1 MDYLIALIVS
11 LTLILIV
18 WMVTRAIEGYY
29 RQKVE
34 LSRRMSMVRRRA
46 TSKREDS
53 RDVAPWVKE
62 LIERF
67 GHDPEELYE
76 DEMPDDLEQL
86 LSSPMVKGIL
96 AGLQQGGKASG
107 EGENQAAPGSVGGW
121 FGSVRGWF

>member
-1 MDYLIALIVS
+1 MDYLIALIVC
-11 LTLILIV
+11 LTVILIA

-34 LSRRMSMVRRRA
+34 LSRRMSMVRRQA
-46 TSKREDS
+46 TSKREGS

-76 DEMPDDLEQL
+76 DEMPDDLEAL

-96 AGLQQGGKASG
+96 AGLQQGNAQKG
-107 EGENQAAPGSVGGW
+107 EGAEGASNAGPGGW
-121 FGSVRGWF
+121 F

>member
-1 MDYLIALIVS
+1 MIVCVSVILIA
-11 LTLILIV
+11 

-34 LSRRMSMVRRRA
+34 LSRRMSMVRRQTASR
-46 TSKREDS
+46 REET

-121 FGSVRGWF
+121 F

>member
-1 MDYLIALIVS
+1 MDYLIALVVS
-11 LTLILIV
+11 LTLILIA
-18 WMVTRAIEGYY
+18 WMVTRVIEGYY

-34 LSRRMSMVRRRA
+34 LSRRMSMVRRQA
-46 TSKREDS
+46 TSKREES

-76 DEMPDDLEQL
+76 DEMPDDLEAL

-96 AGLQQGGKASG
+96 AGLQQGGTPKG
-107 EGENQAAPGSVGGW
+107 EGTGGEANAGPGPGGW
-121 FGSVRGWF
+121 F